1 MEEQQMSEA
10 TPEGGNTSGET
21 PAADE
26 FQPITSQDDLN
37 RIVGERV
44 KRATSKFAD
53 YKDLQTK
60 AAEFDKLQA
69 ANQTEAEKAAARV
82 AELEAQL
89 AGVQTESMR
98 LKVATE
104 HGITDAD
111 DIALFLTG
119 TDEETL
125 TKQAKRLADRVADR
139 KKSGNHV
146 PREGATPSSSE
157 GASERQFARNLFSE
171 GHLS

>member
-1 MEEQQMSEA
+1 MEEPMSEA
-10 TPEGGNTSGET
+10 APEGGNETPSGET

-37 RIVGERV
+37 KVIGERV
-44 KRATSKFAD
+44 KRATSKYAD
-53 YKDLQTK
+53 YKDLQAK

-89 AGVQTESMR
+89 NSTRAESLR
-98 LKVATE
+98 LRIATE

-111 DIALFLTG
+111 DIDLFLTG

-125 TKQAKRLADRVADR
+125 TKQATRLAAREADR
-139 KKSGNHV
+139 KKTGNHV
-146 PREGATPSSSE
+146 PREGSTPTSGE
-157 GASERQFARNLFSE
+157 GTDERKFARSLFAAE
-171 GHLS
+171 G